1 MNLSVLIDAQYVDF
15 VAGDMRK
22 YYRGQLGRD
31 MPKADLAYW
40 LDCVA
45 LDAGVRPGEN
55 SINAYFVHDKAVEA
69 LEQFVP
75 AHLTDEI
82 SGKAFADNLGEFS
95 MQSLPVEDIVS
106 RQQMIADCVQQL
118 AEDKQT
124 DAVVVVAE
132 TLDRT
137 SDLLKD
143 AERIMQ
149 CSLLPAEGY
158 EQETLVLGY
167 SLLSALGISPEEILN
182 SHQEE

>member
-22 YYRGQLGRD
+22 YYRKQLGREI
-31 MPKADLAYW
+31 PIADLAYW

-55 SINAYFVHDKAVEA
+55 SINAYFVHDKEVET
-69 LEQFVP
+69 LEHFAP
-75 AHLTDEI
+75 AHLSHDI

-106 RQQMIADCVQQL
+106 RPQMIADCVQQL
-118 AEDKQT
+118 AEDKSV

-132 TLDRT
+132 ALDR
-137 SDLLKD
+137 SSEPLKN
-143 AERIMQ
+143 AERIMH
-149 CSLLPAEGY
+149 CALMPAEGY
-158 EQETLVLGY
+158 ENETLVLGY

-182 SHQEE
+182 SHQD